1 MAHDTLQELQLAG
14 LSDLHGRLPDLTSS
28 SSSMR
33 SSSEELCGFGRLKYI
48 NMAGIIGDAGFGFT
62 GVLIKAHASHI
73 WLLRQPMKH
82 VTCCF
87 SVVPTNPSKT
97 L

>member
-28 SSSMR
+28 SSTR
-33 SSSEELCGFGRLKYI
+33 SSSEELCGFGKLKYI

-62 GVLIKAHASHI
+62 GVMIKAHASHI
-73 WLLRQPMKH
+73 WLLRHPMKH
-82 VTCCF
+82 GTCCC
-87 SVVPTNPSKT
+87 SVIPTNSSKT